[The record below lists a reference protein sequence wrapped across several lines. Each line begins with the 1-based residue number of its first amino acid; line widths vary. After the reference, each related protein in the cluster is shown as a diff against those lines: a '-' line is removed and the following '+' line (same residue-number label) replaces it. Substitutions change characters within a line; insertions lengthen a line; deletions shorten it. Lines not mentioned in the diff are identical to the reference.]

1 MAVPIRL
8 SDAVDLYDEGI
19 QRMFDGKYKAAPET
33 YKQLCHVDTT
43 NLYIEKSSAFTG
55 FSMAKQF
62 GENESVLYESPAQG
76 YDIAWTQREFG
87 LGFAVT
93 KRLWKFDRKNIIK
106 KLPAKL
112 ADALVRKREKD
123 VQDYLYQCL
132 ADTTATT
139 YTDDDGNTIPITGGD
154 GIALFSQSLHTRE
167 NDASVMNN
175 VVYDGSNYNTVLSET
190 GFDNAETYVAPRITD
205 GQGQKMVINYKRLLI
220 PKALWPQA
228 ARLMKTDR
236 KVGSA
241 DWDKNIYFGAYQI
254 VVMPYYNSSG
264 DLHWILYDPNVGSE
278 GLTFKWSQPVKL
290 EGPELVFDTGSF
302 KYKSTMMYDLRHNDW
317 RAYQGSDGTGS

>member
-8 SDAVDLYDEGI
+8 ADAVDLYDEAI
-19 QRMFDGKYKAAPET
+19 QRVFDGRYKAAPQT
-33 YKQLCHVDTT
+33 YKQLCEVDTT
-43 NLYIEKSSAFTG
+43 NLYLDKSSAFTG
-55 FSMAKQF
+55 FSSAKQF
-62 GENESVLYESPAQG
+62 GENESVLYESPDQG
-76 YDIAWTQREFG
+76 FDITWTQREFG

-93 KRLWKFDRKNIIK
+93 KKLWKFGKHGIIK

-123 VQDYLYQCL
+123 VQDYLYQGL

-139 YTDDDGNTIPITGGD
+139 YTDDDGNTISITGGD
-154 GIALFSQSLHTRE
+154 GKALFSKIHAME
-167 NDASVMNN
+167 NGGTAENN
-175 VVYDGSNYNTVLSET
+175 LVYDGSAYNTVLSES
-190 GFDNAETYVAPRITD
+190 GFDNAENYVSPRILD
-205 GQGQKMVINYKRLLI
+205 GKEQKMVINYKRLLI
-220 PKALWPQA
+220 PKALWPTA

-264 DLHWILYDPNVGSE
+264 DLHWILYDPMLGSE
-278 GLTFKWSQPVKL
+278 GLTLKWSQPVKL
-290 EGPELVFDTGSF
+290 EGPEMVFDTGSF

-317 RAYQGSDGTGS
+317 RAYQGSTGAGS